1 MKNRALILTLLL
13 GTLLAGSALQ
23 ARAREV
29 ININR
34 NWRFFSNSHTSD
46 NATMVNLPH
55 TWNRDALGGHN
66 DYYRGI
72 GNYIKD
78 IKVPAEW
85 RGKRV
90 FIRFGAA
97 GDVANLAVNGRHV
110 GEHRGGFTGFTFELT
125 PYLRFGETNS
135 IWVIVN
141 NSPQMDVLPT
151 AGDHNVY
158 GGLYRDVELIVT
170 EQSVIRASEGGI
182 RLVQKAVSSERA
194 AVDAVIR
201 IDGQRDRNLLVN
213 LAVTTPRRD
222 TIFFQASR
230 FRVPASGI
238 GTVTIPI
245 ELESPT
251 LWNGVENPYLYNVI
265 VKVTDQNVTCD
276 SLAVPLGLRYF
287 SVDPKTGFALNGRP
301 LQLHGVFYYEDR
313 ASVGPALTEYQ
324 IREDLDYMVE
334 MGVNAVRTSP
344 GPHSQEFYDECD
356 RRGLIVWSDLPF
368 VGPSYLTD
376 RGYIGTESFRANGV
390 QQLREMISQY
400 YNHPSIA
407 MWGLFSNQSMRGDD
421 PTPYIKELNT
431 VAREEDP
438 TRMTVGA
445 SNQDG
450 QMNFITKLVVWD
462 HIFGW
467 KEGLPSDISV
477 WLKQLQANWSN
488 LNSGLSYGAGAS
500 IYHQDDS
507 LYRPDY
513 LGNWH
518 PERWQSYLH
527 EQYYSFAK
535 NAPFLWG
542 VFIANMFDYGAAG
555 REWGDG
561 TGVDDRGLVTFDRK
575 YRKDAFYFYKANWN
589 PDEPFVYIA
598 ERRWDRRVKRTQTLK
613 VYSNAPE
620 VEMLLN
626 GVSLG
631 KRSGVN
637 GVFTWENVTMA
648 EGMNE
653 LEARSDSGID
663 HTRIEIAEDKIH
675 HGIN

>member
-462 HIFGW
+462 TEDAELDAEPFRESRLAARRRTRDQHDLRPAFLVLYGYPVGDVTHAFFVQ
-467 KEGLPSDISV
+467 GLAHAD
-477 WLKQLQANWSN
+477 QLAAFAFEN
-488 LNSGLSYGAGAS
+488 LRVE
-500 IYHQDDS
+500 
-507 LYRPDY
+507 RPDVRDADDIDPARVFLENLEHFALRHLFFELRRRGAVRY
-513 LGNWH
+513 GH
-518 PERWQSYLH
+518 PEPFIVFVQV
-527 EQYYSFAK
+527 EQVDVS
-535 NAPFLWG
+535 
-542 VFIANMFDYGAAG
+542 G
-555 REWGDG
+555 RNGESPVEITDDVGHLVEGDVQVR
-561 TGVDDRGLVTFDRK
+561 TR
-575 YRKDAFYFYKANWN
+575 
-589 PDEPFVYIA
+589 DE
-598 ERRWDRRVKRTQTLK
+598 
-613 VYSNAPE
+613 
-620 VEMLLN
+620 
-626 GVSLG
+626 
-631 KRSGVN
+631 
-637 GVFTWENVTMA
+637 
-648 EGMNE
+648 
-653 LEARSDSGID
+653 
-663 HTRIEIAEDKIH
+663 
-675 HGIN
+675 